1 MVVNAQKP
9 TGRLAVRP
17 VRRAS
22 KDGSALCI
30 IAKADAVKEL
40 MPVKSNKS
48 SIRWTGC
55 DARLAPLLLPQQL
68 RQWRPPTRNKLGSQ
82 RYPAALCANP
92 SKITELKGRPDR
104 EHREENGHQPRP
116 SAHAHHCGAEER

>member
-9 TGRLAVRP
+9 TGRLAVCP
-17 VRRAS
+17 VRRPS

-48 SIRWTGC
+48 SIRWTRC
-55 DARLAPLLLPQQL
+55 SPRAATTSPATRAALAATYAEQL
-68 RQWRPPTRNKLGSQ
+68 R
-82 RYPAALCANP
+82 ALRRSFCTT
-92 SKITELKGRPDR
+92 SL
-104 EHREENGHQPRP
+104 
-116 SAHAHHCGAEER
+116 